1 MSRNHFRSWPPRSL
15 KVSLRGNSVLPPLLV
30 VATLGSAAVI
40 DCTLDTTGSDSHSAT
55 TVVDYNPTV
64 TATIATVYNTII
76 VVVTDLNTRIITVTP
91 SVSSVPP

>member
-1 MSRNHFRSWPPRSL
+1 VSRNHFRSWLPRSL
-15 KVSLRGNSVLPPLLV
+15 KVSHRGNSVLPPLLV
-30 VATLGSAAVI
+30 VATLSSAAVI
-40 DCTLDTTGSDSHSAT
+40 DCTLGSDSHSAT

-76 VVVTDLNTRIITVTP
+76 VVVVTDLNTRIITVTP

>member
-1 MSRNHFRSWPPRSL
+1 MSRNHFRSWLPRSL
-15 KVSLRGNSVLPPLLV
+15 KVSHRGNLVLPPLLV

-64 TATIATVYNTII
+64 TATVYDTII
-76 VVVTDLNTRIITVTP
+76 VVVNDLNTRIITVTP